1 MKYFYKIIIL
11 LLFISSF
18 SLPQGSWEKIKT
30 QSDFNLLKVFYLDSL
45 HCWVAGDSGVIMFS
59 NDQGSTWE
67 MQNSGVNNYISDIF
81 FLNDTLGWALTF
93 DLVGQD
99 IRGQILKTSDGGLNW
114 QKNPFRHLNMI
125 LTTLYFK
132 DELNGWMGLK
142 PNGILVTADG
152 GNEWNESSIDTGA
165 FGNFPV
171 HQIGFSNETY
181 GFAVGGHVDAVG
193 VCWSSSDNGKSW
205 TPHGIGPD
213 LFLDYVFIDSARVIS
228 LTAELEGFYPTA
240 LLKFNLE
247 DNSWTYM
254 DTPEY
259 VYITALSKRNESE
272 IWGVV
277 GRNLNSFFVSF
288 DKGDSWSLISSDTD
302 VQCMD
307 IAFADSLHGIA
318 VGDSG
323 YVLKYIPDSTVS
335 VDEQMDHILRDFHL
349 NQNFPNPFNPNTRI
363 SWQSPISGWN
373 TIKVFDILG
382 NELVTL
388 VDDYRNAGNHYID
401 FNLDSINKYTS
412 SGVYFYQ
419 LKIGEFIVTRK
430 MILLK

>member
-11 LLFISSF
+11 LLLISCF

-30 QSDFNLLKVFYLDSL
+30 QTDFNLLKVFYLDSL

-59 NDQGSTWE
+59 SDQGSTWE

-93 DLVGQD
+93 ELEGLD
-99 IRGQILKTSDGGLNW
+99 IRSKILKTINGGENW
-114 QKNPFRHLNMI
+114 EKINFRHLNMI
-125 LTTLYFK
+125 LTTVYFK
-132 DELNGWMGLK
+132 DEFNGWIGIK
-142 PNGILVTADG
+142 PTGIILSGDG
-152 GNEWNESSIDTGA
+152 GYNWNEANIDSG
-165 FGNFPV
+165 GGLPV
-171 HQIGFSNETY
+171 HQIGFSNKSY

-193 VCWSSSDNGKSW
+193 VCWNSIDSGNTW
-205 TPHGIGPD
+205 IHHNIGPD
-213 LFLDYVFIDSARVIS
+213 LFLDYVFIDSVNVIS

-240 LLKFNLE
+240 LLKFNLL
-247 DNSWTYM
+247 DNSWSYT
-254 DTPEY
+254 DTPEF
-259 VYITALSKRNESE
+259 VYISALSKRTDSE

-335 VDEQMDHILRDFHL
+335 VDEHLDNSLSAFHL
-349 NQNFPNPFNPNTRI
+349 NQNYPNPFNPDTRI

-388 VDDYRNAGNHYID
+388 VDDFRNAGNHYID
-401 FNLDSINKYTS
+401 FNIDSINKYTS